1 MKRKYPV
8 MLILSVLLATA
19 AILTAGCAEESE
31 APTQTIEDVTTEEAF
46 NLIQENKSN
55 PNFII
60 VDVRTPQ
67 EFAEGH
73 IENAINIDFR
83 SDAFKDE
90 IGNLDRTRKYLL
102 YCRSG
107 NRSRGALS
115 VMTELGFKE
124 VYHLSAGIIGWAKA
138 EYPVTK

>member
-8 MLILSVLLATA
+8 MLILPVLLATA
-19 AILTAGCAEESE
+19 AILTAGCTEESE
-31 APTQTIEDVTTEEAF
+31 APTQTIKDVTAEKAF

-83 SDAFKDE
+83 SDAFKGE
-90 IGNLDRTRKYLL
+90 IGNLDRTTKYLL

-124 VYHLSAGIIGWAKA
+124 VNHLSAGIIGWAEA
-138 EYPVTK
+138 DYPVTK

>member
-1 MKRKYPV
+1 MKWKHPV
-8 MLILSVLLATA
+8 VLILSVLLATA
-19 AILTAGCAEESE
+19 AILTVSCAEESE
-31 APTQTIEDVTTEEAF
+31 APTQTIKDVTAEEAF
-46 NLIQENKSN
+46 NLIQENKSD

-90 IGNLDRTRKYLL
+90 VGNLDRTRKYLL

-107 NRSRGALS
+107 NRSQGALS
-115 VMTELGFKE
+115 IMTELGFRE
-124 VYHLSAGIIGWAKA
+124 VYHLSAGIIGWAEA
-138 EYPVTK
+138 GYPVTK

>member
-1 MKRKYPV
+1 
-8 MLILSVLLATA
+8 MLILPVLLATA
-19 AILTAGCAEESE
+19 AILTVGCAGESE
-31 APTQTIEDVTTEEAF
+31 APTQTIKDVTAEEAF
-46 NLIQENKSN
+46 NLIQENESN

-83 SDAFKDE
+83 SDAFNGE
-90 IGNLDRTRKYLL
+90 IGNLDRTTKYLL

-124 VYHLSAGIIGWAKA
+124 VYHLSAGIIGWAEA

>member
-8 MLILSVLLATA
+8 VLILSVLLATA
-19 AILTAGCAEESE
+19 ALLTVGCAEESE
-31 APTQTIEDVTTEEAF
+31 APTQTIKDVTAKEAF
-46 NLIQENKSN
+46 NLIQENKSD
-55 PNFII
+55 PKFII

-90 IGNLDRTRKYLL
+90 VGNLDRTGKYLL
-102 YCRSG
+102 YCRIG

-115 VMTELGFKE
+115 VMTGLGFRE
-124 VYHLSAGIIGWAKA
+124 VYHLSVGIIGWAEA
-138 EYPVTK
+138 GYPVTK